1 MRCINKKSQI
11 IQGYLDEIL
20 PYVDYQKESQDALE
34 YKCKFKFGKI
44 EEMNNVNI
52 KQSDDDSF
60 ILDFSSSSIHEVYTS
75 LNQIH
80 KKIFLGV

>member
-1 MRCINKKSQI
+1 MYYNSKKSQI
-11 IQGYLDEIL
+11 IQGYFEEIL
-20 PYVDYQKESQDALE
+20 PYVDYHKESKDALE
-34 YKCKFKFGKI
+34 YKCRFKFGKI

-52 KQSDDDSF
+52 KQSGDDSF

-75 LNQIH
+75 LNNIH